1 MEPGPACAPVSGA
14 EAGAVIPAS
23 GAQNPGWKASAALAG
38 AAAEHMLHSP
48 NSFLIHDISV
58 GTTGASKQPLSKPKQ
73 PRERGEGPAAQSR
86 TSAPRSPGTGHLET
100 TFQSEPAV
108 PYGRVPSLPHPPLR
122 SLEPKLD
129 SRVICYKDMAG
140 VKVVSIRIFFSNVA
154 WKRSNMY
161 LQED

>member
-1 MEPGPACAPVSGA
+1 
-14 EAGAVIPAS
+14 
-23 GAQNPGWKASAALAG
+23 
-38 AAAEHMLHSP
+38 MLHSP

-108 PYGRVPSLPHPPLR
+108 PYGRVPSLPHPPFGPW
-122 SLEPKLD
+122 SLNWTPGLF
-129 SRVICYKDMAG
+129 VIKTWL
-140 VKVVSIRIFFSNVA
+140 VSKWFRLGFFSVTLHENDQICTCR
-154 WKRSNMY
+154 KIKGFPKYFYTHKINIFMCTY
-161 LQED
+161 I